1 MLLPVCGH
9 KSACVTLSC
18 RECGVSE
25 NRSITLPADVEIPS
39 APVTCFTCRNC
50 NPKAET
56 LVRRDDFFLL
66 VMKPK
71 WDAAGGRAAYKRQLD
86 RERKRRQRQRAAQHE
101 AAENKLAA

>member
-9 KSACVTLSC
+9 KSARVTLSC
-18 RECGVSE
+18 RECGVSQT
-25 NRSITLPADVEIPS
+25 RVITLPEDVEIPS
-39 APVTCFTCRNC
+39 TPVTCFTCSSC

-56 LVRRDDFFLL
+56 LERRDDFLLL

-71 WDAAGGRAAYKRQLD
+71 WDAAGGRAAHKRQLA
-86 RERKRRQRQRAAQHE
+86 RERKRRQRQRAAQYE